1 MNPKSPPPPPPSI
14 EMLEIVLASMAPQD
28 IISWSHLFIIK
39 LEALSRE
46 IWSGSPEKLLYAEH
60 LTLFTDSLEHLK
72 GRLEAWKRI
81 LESKALRSNAK
92 KTKKMI
98 ISEINRKVTEEGK
111 FPGAVCRKSIDIN
124 SILCKFYRCWVH
136 KRCGVRGKLKEH

>member
-1 MNPKSPPPPPPSI
+1 MNNLRLYSPSI

-28 IISWSHLFIIK
+28 IISLSHLFIIK

-72 GRLEAWKRI
+72 GRLEA
-81 LESKALRSNAK
+81 
-92 KTKKMI
+92 
-98 ISEINRKVTEEGK
+98 
-111 FPGAVCRKSIDIN
+111 
-124 SILCKFYRCWVH
+124 
-136 KRCGVRGKLKEH
+136 